1 MILLYILFIGRETP
15 TRKRHP
21 QIPTS
26 PLTLEEI
33 AELKTIL
40 SAFSEKLNWD
50 LGVLLYDHLPNLQL
64 PRPNGYDFGLNLKTL
79 ISYGSPGPYK
89 ESAELSIEAR
99 CNVFH
104 QQYKNLLK
112 EYESF
117 DEAINIVIQ
126 YLLNKVHKV
135 NGIYVTF
142 CLLYNVIACCRRI
155 L

>member
-1 MILLYILFIGRETP
+1 MYILLTGRETP

-21 QIPTS
+21 QVPSS
-26 PLTLEEI
+26 PLTSEEI

-64 PRPNGYDFGLNLKTL
+64 PRPNGYDVGLNLKSL
-79 ISYGSPGPYK
+79 ISYGLPGSYK
-89 ESAELSIEAR
+89 ESAKLSIEAR

-117 DEAINIVIQ
+117 DEAIMLRSNN
-126 YLLNKVHKV
+126 YTNKRGSVSYAERK
-135 NGIYVTF
+135 NCINFLMEYER
-142 CLLYNVIACCRRI
+142 YSINQP
-155 L
+155 